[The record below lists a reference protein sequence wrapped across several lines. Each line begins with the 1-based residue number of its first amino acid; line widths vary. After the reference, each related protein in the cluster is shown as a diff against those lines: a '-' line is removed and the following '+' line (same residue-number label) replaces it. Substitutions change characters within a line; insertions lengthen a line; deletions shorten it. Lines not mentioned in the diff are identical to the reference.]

1 MSKNGSNLRVRTK
14 KFAFYRAT
22 PEFNR
27 MQAAL
32 KTEIPDTAVITK
44 TGGWLK
50 PFQKGQSGNPGGKSE
65 GQKECLALAREAS
78 PIAMKKLI
86 DLMQSYDD
94 RVAIMAADKVL
105 ERAYGKAKE
114 QPAEDSAP
122 KIDLSKCPPEALA
135 LIKQALAMMAG
146 TVPTQTVIP
155 PDPTTTSGG

>member
-1 MSKNGSNLRVRTK
+1 MDGLNLSAPVAK
-14 KFAFYRAT
+14 A
-22 PEFNR
+22 PDNR
-27 MQAAL
+27 GDVSRIAPYQW
-32 KTEIPDTAVITK
+32 K
-44 TGGWLK
+44 
-50 PFQKGQSGNPGGKSE
+50 KGQTGNPGGKSE

-78 PIAMKKLI
+78 PIAIKKLI
-86 DLMQSYDD
+86 NLMDSCDD

-146 TVPTQTVIP
+146 SAPAQTVIP
-155 PDPTTTSGG
+155 PEQPTTASGS